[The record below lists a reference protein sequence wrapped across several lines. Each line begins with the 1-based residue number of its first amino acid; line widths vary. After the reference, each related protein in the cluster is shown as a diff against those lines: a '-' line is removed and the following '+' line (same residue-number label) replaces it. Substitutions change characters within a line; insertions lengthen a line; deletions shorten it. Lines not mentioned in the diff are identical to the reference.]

1 MITFHR
7 FLTIVYKMYPD
18 VHPGQR
24 LGQYVMTV
32 LSLFNGP
39 LYETIVGT
47 TVDPYDND
55 NRLEAFWEF
64 VSSNWDNPACDSP
77 MSRAGN

>member
-18 VHPGQR
+18 VHPNQR

-32 LSLFNGP
+32 LGLFNGP
-39 LYETIVGT
+39 LFEAIAGT
-47 TVDPYDND
+47 TVDPYHRDD
-55 NRLEAFWEF
+55 RLEAFWEF
-64 VSSNWDNPACDSP
+64 VSSNWDNPDIESSMA
-77 MSRAGN
+77 RAGN